1 KEAIKR
7 HAYKVGANNKV
18 FQTINFG
25 NKGENSSINIARF
38 KSAIGF
44 AASVGVNSTM
54 YSSRLKENYGKNDP
68 DFAKKVAS
76 YEDVYMD

>member
-1 KEAIKR
+1 MLSGYKEAIKR

-44 AASVGVNSTM
+44 AKQALALIQQCTIV
-54 YSSRLKENYGKNDP
+54 D
-68 DFAKKVAS
+68 
-76 YEDVYMD
+76 

>member
-1 KEAIKR
+1 MLSGYKEAIKR

-54 YSSRLKENYGKNDP
+54 YNSRLKEKQWQKRP
-68 DFAKKVAS
+68 WFC
-76 YEDVYMD
+76 